1 MKPSGI
7 SKIAF
12 VALLVLTSPARC
24 EEAWRTFENADG
36 SRSFTAKLI
45 AYDQARET
53 ATVTLKDGGKQLT
66 FALKVLKEE
75 DQAFVKE
82 HAQQLAAQSSLRFK
96 FDKFMD
102 ETGESESGDTTVTTY
117 NGGYRV
123 ALSSYATGSIKDVEV
138 EHLVIWR
145 KDSFEGMGE
154 DQVVHGTQRLDNLIA
169 GLTETVT
176 INGIQMES
184 RVKKGKSVTT
194 GGSCPRCPRCPTST
208 VSTRTLR
215 SRDLLVGCV
224 VRIKVGGKVVRT
236 EASSQALIKRY
247 QAQFPSEVPAGS

>member
-1 MKPSGI
+1 MQTLSVTSASSVCKLSAWPWSA
-7 SKIAF
+7 SNSASAAAAA
-12 VALLVLTSPARC
+12 VAHA
-24 EEAWRTFENADG
+24 EA
-36 SRSFTAKLI
+36 
-45 AYDQARET
+45 
-53 ATVTLKDGGKQLT
+53 
-66 FALKVLKEE
+66 
-75 DQAFVKE
+75 
-82 HAQQLAAQSSLRFK
+82 
-96 FDKFMD
+96 
-102 ETGESESGDTTVTTY
+102 
-117 NGGYRV
+117 
-123 ALSSYATGSIKDVEV
+123 
-138 EHLVIWR
+138 
-145 KDSFEGMGE
+145 DSFEGMGE
-154 DQVVHGTQRLDNLIA
+154 DQVAHGTQHLDNLIA

-194 GGSCPRCPRCPTST
+194 GGSCPTCPTST